1 MVIAGAKNQVLD
13 TAARCLA
20 VASLIAVIFTT
31 FRVLNG
37 AASPFLAFSVAGAA
51 VIHFAKRPRTV
62 EIVVTA
68 VLAAALG
75 LAYIVSGGA
84 FGQYPASGFVR
95 MAAFLGLASMLVLG
109 WKACGSTA
117 ALRPLLLATLCPGL
131 VILTNL
137 ALAGA
142 NHLKLATPLS
152 ATEPRPQ
159 PAVERATLASFSTK
173 PHPSHTIDTIAPA
186 SRRKFAPP
194 R

>member
-1 MVIAGAKNQVLD
+1 M
-13 TAARCLA
+13 AA
-20 VASLIAVIFTT
+20 IFAT

-37 AASPFLAFSVAGAA
+37 AGSPFLACSVAAAA

-68 VLAAALG
+68 VLAAVLG
-75 LAYIVSGGA
+75 LAYILSGGA

-95 MAAFLGLASMLVLG
+95 TTAFLGLASMLVLG

-117 ALRPLLLATLCPGL
+117 ALRPLLLATLCPAL
-131 VILTNL
+131 VILTHL

-142 NHLKLATPLS
+142 HHFKLARPLS
-152 ATEPRPQ
+152 AIEPRPQ
-159 PAVERATLASFSTK
+159 PAVGRATLASFSTK